1 MTENQLTRAVAKRLF
16 IRELERY
23 LLKIS
28 QKDDYLRKSSTKLS
42 INRYNGLGTKI
53 RLSLTNQQIYVRI
66 FTSGE
71 INVSYYD
78 NFYGTEIN
86 KEISPK
92 FTDGTYTE
100 NEVKLMINET
110 KTFIRE
116 SLRK

>member
-1 MTENQLTRAVAKRLF
+1 MENQLTQPASKRLF
-16 IRELERY
+16 IKELERY

-86 KEISPK
+86 REISPI
-92 FTDGTYTE
+92 FTDGAYTE